1 MKIYFNRQDAG
12 LRKIKKFVNENHLNY
27 EFRSITKKKPLTKEE
42 FTEILKRTVDGIEDI
57 LSTKSPTY
65 KKLSEQIQFED
76 LTINELLEL
85 INQHP
90 QLMKSPITILDNG
103 GLYIGYN
110 KDDIGTILNK
120 EKKRSRYLRIL
131 EYAHSI
137 EGLDSEIFDKFQHMP
152 MKQAS

>member
-1 MKIYFNRQDAG
+1 MKIYYNRQDAV

-27 EFRSITKKKPLTKEE
+27 EFRSITKRKPLTKEE
-42 FTEILKRTVDGIEDI
+42 FTEILKRTVDGIEEI

-103 GLYIGYN
+103 GLYIGYSQE
-110 KDDIGTILNK
+110 DIGTLFNK
-120 EKKRSRYLRIL
+120 EQKRSRYLQML

-137 EGLDSEIFDKFQHMP
+137 EGLDFEIFGEFQDMP
-152 MKQAS
+152 MKQVG